1 MDIHLI
7 QSGDQLLKGMSAE
20 ASRKSQ
26 EFLEDFGV
34 KIWLN
39 RKVKSYDGYT
49 ILLDTGEK
57 LISRTLLWAAGV
69 TGAPIAGIRSESLLK
84 GNRYQVD
91 AYNRVAGYDNIF
103 AIGDIAAM
111 VTEATPQG
119 HPMMAQP
126 AIQQGRHLGRNL
138 VRLLQQQAPLPF
150 RYHDQGAMATIGRN
164 HAVADLRLMA
174 REFRTQGLLAWFIWM
189 FIHLVSVIGFRNRL
203 VVLLNWLW
211 GYFSYDKG
219 IRLIL
224 GWKKE
229 NVPEESLTQKAVT

>member
-1 MDIHLI
+1 
-7 QSGDQLLKGMSAE
+7 MSAE

-39 RKVKSYDGYT
+39 RRVQSYDGYT
-49 ILLDTGEK
+49 VLLDTGEK
-57 LISRTLLWAAGV
+57 LISRTVLWAAGV
-69 TGAPIAGIRSESLLK
+69 TGAPIAGLRPESLLK
-84 GNRYQVD
+84 GNRFQVD
-91 AYNRVAGYDNIF
+91 AFNRVAGYEHIF

-111 VTEATPQG
+111 VTEDNPQG

-126 AIQQGRHLGRNL
+126 AIQQGKLLGRNL
-138 VRLLQQQAPLPF
+138 ALLLQQQAPVPF

-164 HAVADLRLMA
+164 HAVADLRILNKEY
-174 REFRTQGLLAWFIWM
+174 RSQGLVAWFIWM
-189 FIHLVSVIGFRNRL
+189 FIHLISIIGFRNRL
-203 VVLLNWLW
+203 MVLFNWLW
-211 GYFSYDKG
+211 SYFSFDKG

-229 NVPEESLTQKAVT
+229 NVPEESLTEKALT